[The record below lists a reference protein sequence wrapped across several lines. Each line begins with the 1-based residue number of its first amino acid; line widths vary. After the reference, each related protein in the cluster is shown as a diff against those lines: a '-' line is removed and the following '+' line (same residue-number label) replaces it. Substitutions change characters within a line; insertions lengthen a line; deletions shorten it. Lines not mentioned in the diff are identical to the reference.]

1 MSYLEHFVPEIVLA
15 TDEEE
20 ANSQTNEGDMLGL
33 AESFKEVVE
42 EKNKKIHQLTKTIMV
57 LYSLFVILDNEIGDH
72 DVISFG
78 RSLSSQIIDEIL
90 DES

>member
-20 ANSQTNEGDMLGL
+20 SLTNEGDMLGL
-33 AESFKEVVE
+33 AESFKEIVE
-42 EKNKKIHQLTKTIMV
+42 EKNKKIRQLTKTIMV
-57 LYSLFVILDNEIGDH
+57 LYSLFVILDNEIEEH

>member
-20 ANSQTNEGDMLGL
+20 SNSQTNEGDMLGL

-57 LYSLFVILDNEIGDH
+57 LYSLFVILDNEMEDH

-78 RSLSSQIIDEIL
+78 RALSSQIIDEIL
-90 DES
+90 EDS

>member
-20 ANSQTNEGDMLGL
+20 SQTNEGDMLGL

-57 LYSLFVILDNEIGDH
+57 LYSLFVILDNEIDDH

-78 RSLSSQIIDEIL
+78 RALSSQIIDEIL

>member
-15 TDEEE
+15 TDAEE
-20 ANSQTNEGDMLGL
+20 SQTNEGDMLGL
-33 AESFKEVVE
+33 AESFKEIVE
-42 EKNKKIHQLTKTIMV
+42 EKNKKIRQLTKTIMV
-57 LYSLFVILDNEIGDH
+57 LYSLFVILDNEIEEH

-90 DES
+90 DEN